1 MIRADNFFVTQ
12 GFMRSELN
20 LKGNELMIY
29 AIIYGFSQDGNQ
41 RFTGSSQYLADWTGA
56 TRRSVLNT
64 LQSLVDKGL
73 LQREEKFVNNV
84 KFVEYWCT
92 DISHPMKKI
101 HIGGEKFSQGGE
113 KISQGGGE
121 KFSHNNIDNIYIK
134 DNIDN
139 NIYIPQSEPEVENP
153 PVDIK
158 QNTKHK
164 YGEYKHVMLKNSEY
178 EKLADEYGEPMR
190 EDCITFLDEYI
201 EMKGYKAKNHYL
213 CIRKWVVNAVK
224 EKQRKQGSSFG
235 NTQSRLSWIDNITM

>member
-92 DISHPMKKI
+92 YTSHPMKKI

-121 KFSHNNIDNIYIK
+121 KFSHNKIDNIYIQ

-139 NIYIPQSEPEVENP
+139 NIYISQTEKENMP
-153 PVDIK
+153 IDIK
-158 QNTKHK
+158 RSVKHK
-164 YGEYKHVMLKNSEY
+164 YGEYKNVLLTDTDL
-178 EKLADEYGEPMR
+178 EKLKTEFANDWQQR
-190 EDCITFLDEYI
+190 I
-201 EMKGYKAKNHYL
+201 EKLSIYKASTGKTYKNDL
-213 CIRKWVVNAVK
+213 ATIRNWARRDKE
-224 EKQRKQGSSFG
+224 EKQQPVKKAVGEFVKG
-235 NTQSRLSWIDNITM
+235 DLPF

>member
-73 LQREEKFVNNV
+73 LQREEKFINNV

-92 DISHPMKKI
+92 DTSHHMKKI
-101 HIGGEKFSQGGE
+101 HIGGEKFSQGG
-113 KISQGGGE
+113 GE
-121 KFSHNNIDNIYIK
+121 KFSHNKIDNIYIQ

-139 NIYIPQSEPEVENP
+139 NIYIPQTENMP
-153 PVDIK
+153 IDIK
-158 QNTKHK
+158 RSIKHK
-164 YGEYKHVMLKNSEY
+164 YGEYKNVLLTDTDL
-178 EKLADEYGEPMR
+178 EKLKTEFPSDWQQR
-190 EDCITFLDEYI
+190 I
-201 EMKGYKAKNHYL
+201 ERLSSYKASTGKSYKNDL
-213 CIRKWVVNAVK
+213 ATIRNWARRDKE
-224 EKQRKQGSSFG
+224 EKQQPVKKVVGEFVKG
-235 NTQSRLSWIDNITM
+235 DLPF